1 MIVLLKS
8 VLIYEEP
15 LISGQLPLS
24 VHLLGPRRGW
34 LPDRGSAIIVI
45 NLPVFFSQYSSA
57 GDDSVSETVTDLV
70 RGG

>member
-1 MIVLLKS
+1 M
-8 VLIYEEP
+8 
-15 LISGQLPLS
+15 
-24 VHLLGPRRGW
+24 
-34 LPDRGSAIIVI
+34 VI